1 MPGLEELGVM
11 DTIVGAEAELSDSTY
26 WVVTVEVDELVL
38 IDILVGP
45 MLDEQAEGRVKTT
58 CMLVT
63 ETILA

>member
-1 MPGLEELGVM
+1 MPGLEELGVI